1 MDFSA
6 VKRWKNRI
14 EGSFKWSSRSTKLK
28 EFYVFSRGFKEVF
41 KISPI
46 SERIFLKFV
55 RDFFRVFFTKFV
67 KTEYSSEKWKVKSEN
82 LRWNDRF
89 PLKAKVTVL
98 LSLTTRYGERKMHS
112 KRICRNISVTASVH
126 ISPQT
131 TICNW
136 MPAADCCRSYKYSLD
151 AFEKMCFSFL
161 FAGRTLE
168 KRVWIQIS
176 RNTHETQCS

>member
-1 MDFSA
+1 M
-6 VKRWKNRI
+6 
-14 EGSFKWSSRSTKLK
+14 
-28 EFYVFSRGFKEVF
+28 FSRGSFKEVF
-41 KISPI
+41 KIFPNA
-46 SERIFLKFV
+46 ERIFLKF
-55 RDFFRVFFTKFV
+55 FRVFLYKIRKNWIF
-67 KTEYSSEKWKVKSEN
+67 EWKVKAWGEMTVFHVI
-82 LRWNDRF
+82 RF